1 MIPINAIDELEQFE
15 KMNKKSKV
23 LSCIALT
30 KARINHDVVFIFI
43 LISKQDYINEFAE
56 KINQA
61 LKIKDGKNK
70 IISMCLVSCYSKIKQ
85 EKAIEVNL

>member
-1 MIPINAIDELEQFE
+1 MVKNFIKKIMIFNSFLSIFLISTIVIPINAIDELEQFE

-43 LISKQDYINEFAE
+43 LISK
-56 KINQA
+56 
-61 LKIKDGKNK
+61 
-70 IISMCLVSCYSKIKQ
+70 
-85 EKAIEVNL
+85 

>member
-1 MIPINAIDELEQFE
+1 MVKNFIKKIMIFNSFLSIFLISTIMIPINAIDDLEQFE

-43 LISKQDYINEFAE
+43 LISK
-56 KINQA
+56 
-61 LKIKDGKNK
+61 
-70 IISMCLVSCYSKIKQ
+70 
-85 EKAIEVNL
+85 

>member
-30 KARINHDVVFIFI
+30 KARINHDVVSF
-43 LISKQDYINEFAE
+43 
-56 KINQA
+56 
-61 LKIKDGKNK
+61 
-70 IISMCLVSCYSKIKQ
+70 YSHF
-85 EKAIEVNL
+85 